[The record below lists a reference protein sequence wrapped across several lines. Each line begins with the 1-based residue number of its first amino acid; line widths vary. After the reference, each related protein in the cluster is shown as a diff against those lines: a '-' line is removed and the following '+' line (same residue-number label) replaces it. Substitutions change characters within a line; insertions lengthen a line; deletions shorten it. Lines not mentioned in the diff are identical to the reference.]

1 MVTRK
6 EFLQTMGGLAVSAA
20 LSKFAQD
27 GPVPPQAGQSPALTA
42 KAREATRIKRAV
54 TFYSYQDE
62 YKLREMTLEDCVAAV
77 TDLGADGIEILGE
90 ESVPNFP
97 SPSEQFLKRWHEL
110 MAKYQTKPV
119 CYDAFLEM
127 RLLNSRPMTM
137 KESVEM
143 VVRDL
148 KLAKRLGVS
157 NVRALRATPPE
168 VMENVL
174 PYLEQYDM
182 KLGVEIHSSAS
193 IRGGFAEPY
202 LNLIERKKTKHL
214 GLVPDMSLFA
224 KRPPRVQE
232 EWFVRNGAQ
241 RHIVEHVSQAYQDNV
256 PSQKTREQVIK
267 MGGNKMDQRWAGD
280 VYNHGPVTNEP
291 KDLLALLP
299 YSFHI
304 HAKFYEV
311 TEDYRDLSIPYEEL
325 IPVIV
330 QSGYS
335 GYLSSEYEGQRY
347 LDDAFHPESV
357 EQVRRHQVMLRRLLG
372 EV

>member
-1 MVTRK
+1 MLTRK
-6 EFLQTMGGLAVSAA
+6 EFLQTMGGLAASAA
-20 LSKFAQD
+20 FTKLAPGEPLPFE
-27 GPVPPQAGQSPALTA
+27 AGQSSAM
-42 KAREATRIKRAV
+42 ATHSPEPRRVKRAV
-54 TFYSYQDE
+54 TLYSYQDE
-62 YKLREMTLEDCVAAV
+62 YKLREMNLEDCIAAV
-77 TDLGADGIEILGE
+77 ADTGADGIEILGE
-90 ESVPNFP
+90 ESAPNFP
-97 SPSEQFLKRWHEL
+97 SPSEQFVKHWHEL
-110 MAKYQTKPV
+110 MSKYQTKPV

-127 RLLNSRPMTM
+127 RLLDNRPMTM

-148 KLAKRLGVS
+148 KLAKRLGFS
-157 NVRALRATPPE
+157 QVRALRATPPE

-174 PYLEQYDM
+174 PYLEQFEM

-202 LNLIERKKTKHL
+202 INLIERTKTKHL
-214 GLVPDMSLFA
+214 GLLPDMSLFA

-241 RHIVEHVSQAYQDNV
+241 RRIVDYVSQAYQDNV
-256 PSQKTREQVIK
+256 PPQKTREQVLK
-267 MGGNKMDQRWAGD
+267 MGGNKMDERWAKD

-291 KDLLALLP
+291 KDLLQLLP

-311 TEDYRDLSIPYEEL
+311 TEDYRELTIPYEEL
-325 IPVIV
+325 VPVIL
-330 QSGYS
+330 QSGYI

-347 LDDAFHPESV
+347 LDDAFHPDSV

-372 EV
+372 EA